1 MQFQSFDWLS
11 GHAVPAIIPCPRNSD
26 HKLFSGCSCKAKSA
40 KSSNISWMIK
50 KYYSTRAC
58 WYEMIIAISALKTRL
73 LPSARWW
80 NNARI

>member
-1 MQFQSFDWLS
+1 MKEAAIEVSTEYNELLKKKKHWIMQFQSFDWLS

-40 KSSNISWMIK
+40 KSSDISWMIK

-58 WYEMIIAISALKTRL
+58 
-73 LPSARWW
+73 
-80 NNARI
+80 